1 MFHRTPY
8 PEYFLVV
15 VMLNELPSVY
25 AVIVPFSLYRNRFSG
40 VNVMLLFVIA
50 GTVVCFMSSKALL
63 RLIFRLF
70 NAASRCVM
78 GFSAVVA
85 WAKIESISPISF
97 TS

>member
-1 MFHRTPY
+1 M
-8 PEYFLVV
+8 
-15 VMLNELPSVY
+15 Y

-78 GFSAVVA
+78 GFSAVVLLLDL
-85 WAKIESISPISF
+85 WSRVSISQF
-97 TS
+97 YWLGVGGNCWGRGRKKLTV